1 MLYDSY
7 DEYETMYSYLPGL
20 KQRVVREVRAANK
33 QRQPRDS
40 EPSEWLASQVEGE
53 DELPISYGA
62 GASEERML
70 RDALT
75 IFYRDTVITEVV
87 ARVKGGK
94 EANVYCCRAHP
105 KTGMDLIAAKVYRPR
120 IHRTLRNDAIYKE
133 GRMMLDDDGKGIVR
147 DQRLKRA
154 VAKKTDFGQ
163 EIITFSWIEHENDT
177 LQKLHAAGADVP
189 RPIAHEGNA
198 ILMAYYGEVN
208 QPAPTL
214 NSVDIDP
221 REAAPMFERLMWHV
235 ELMLAHNCVHGD
247 LSPYNV
253 LYWQGKAVVIDFP
266 QAVVALKNP
275 HARRLLQRD
284 IDRLAQYFERYGVQ
298 TNTAALGDSLW
309 QQFMNGDL

>member
-1 MLYDSY
+1 MHYESF
-7 DEYETMYSYLPGL
+7 DEFDTYAHLPGL
-20 KQRVVREVRAANK
+20 KQRVVRETRAVDK
-33 QRQPRDS
+33 QRPRS
-40 EPSEWLASQVEGE
+40 SGEPTEWLTSQIEGE

-62 GASEERML
+62 GANEERLL

-75 IFYRDTVITEVV
+75 IFYRDNVITEVV

-133 GRMMLDDDGKGIVR
+133 GRLMLDDEGKGITR
-147 DQRLKRA
+147 DARLKRA

-163 EIITFSWIEHENDT
+163 EIMTFSWIEHENDM

-189 RPIAHEGNA
+189 RPIAHEGSA
-198 ILMAYYGEVN
+198 ILMAYYGDIN
-208 QPAPTL
+208 NPAPTL
-214 NSVDIDP
+214 NGVTIER
-221 REAAPMFERLMWHV
+221 REAAAMFDRLMWHV
-235 ELMLAHNCVHGD
+235 ELMLAHNTVHGD

-253 LYWQGKAVVIDFP
+253 LYWDGKAVVIDFP
-266 QAVVALKNP
+266 QAIVALKNP

-284 IDRLAQYFERYGVQ
+284 IDRLAQYFARYGVE
-298 TNTAALGDSLW
+298 TDTAALGNTLW
-309 QQFMNGDL
+309 QQFMNSEL

>member
-1 MLYDSY
+1 MHYESY
-7 DEYETMYSYLPGL
+7 DEHETTYAYLPGL
-20 KQRVVREVRAANK
+20 KQRVVREVRAAGK
-33 QRQPRDS
+33 QRQPRDDT
-40 EPSEWLASQVEGE
+40 PSEWLTSQIEGE

-62 GASEERML
+62 GASEERLL

-75 IFYRDTVITEVV
+75 VFYRDTVITEVV
-87 ARVKGGK
+87 SRVKGGK

-133 GRMMLDDDGKGIVR
+133 GRMMLDDDGKSIVR

-154 VAKKTDFGQ
+154 IAKKTEFGQ

-177 LQKLHAAGADVP
+177 LQKLYAAGADVP

-198 ILMAYYGEVN
+198 ILMDYYGDIN
-208 QPAPTL
+208 QPAATL
-214 NSVDIDP
+214 NSVDIE
-221 REAAPMFERLMWHV
+221 RQEAAPMFDRLMWHV

-253 LYWQGKAVVIDFP
+253 LYWEGKAVVIDFP

-284 IDRLAQYFERYGVQ
+284 IDRLAQYFARYGVQ

-309 QQFMNGDL
+309 QQFMNSEL

>member
-1 MLYDSY
+1 MHYESY
-7 DEYETMYSYLPGL
+7 DEYDISYLPGL
-20 KQRVVREVRAANK
+20 KQRVVRDARAASK

-40 EPSEWLASQVEGE
+40 EPSEWLASQIEGE
-53 DELPISYGA
+53 DDLPISYGA
-62 GASEERML
+62 GASEERLL

-75 IFYRDTVITEVV
+75 IFYRDTIITEVV
-87 ARVKGGK
+87 SRVKGGK

-133 GRMMLDDDGKGIVR
+133 GRLMLDDEGKGITR
-147 DQRLKRA
+147 NERTKRA
-154 VAKKTDFGQ
+154 IAKKTDFGK
-163 EIITFSWIEHENDT
+163 ETITFAWIEHENAT
-177 LQKLHAAGADVP
+177 MQKLHAAGADVP

-198 ILMAYYGEVN
+198 ILMAYYGDIN

-214 NSVDIDP
+214 NGVDIE
-221 REAAPMFERLMWHV
+221 RHQAAAMFDRLMWHV

-253 LYWQGKAVVIDFP
+253 LYWEGKAVVIDFP

-284 IDRLAQYFERYGVQ
+284 IDRLAQYFARYGVEKD
-298 TNTAALGDSLW
+298 TAALGNTLW
-309 QQFMNGDL
+309 QQFMDSEL